1 MLHVFRSKSRVFL
14 GFLHFSSPMA
24 DNLQH
29 LSLSDEED
37 QALEVVPLVDTSSF
51 SYDLCF
57 VGMFLTYSRINF
69 NSMRD
74 VLAELWHPLG
84 GVSITDLGAKRFL
97 FRFYTPVDF
106 ERVWN
111 GTPWL
116 FNNHLL
122 ILHPLQHGEVPLL
135 VPLIYVS
142 EWVQIHDL
150 KAGFFSESVARS
162 LANFIG
168 DYLDHD
174 LTRVSTVESES
185 YVRVRVRMDV
195 RNPLKRRHR
204 LVAPDGTSFFARF
217 AYEHFQVFCFPCG
230 RLGHTD
236 SFCDLLLHHK
246 KESLTPHWGPELKA
260 IQRRYQRP
268 TSSWLRFENLSL
280 HSQAPASGGN
290 SSFQNQLPSQV
301 FLNSFLGAL
310 ATDGENDFS
319 AGSMETDCNGDKQ
332 DAGENDPLY
341 KPDDGKKRQRVVS
354 TGIVS
359 DTMDSRSGSSSLS
372 AEPAERVARQQ

>member
-1 MLHVFRSKSRVFL
+1 MTSKQ
-14 GFLHFSSPMA
+14 
-24 DNLQH
+24 N
-29 LSLSDEED
+29 
-37 QALEVVPLVDTSSF
+37 
-51 SYDLCF
+51 
-57 VGMFLTYSRINF
+57 
-69 NSMRD
+69 
-74 VLAELWHPLG
+74 
-84 GVSITDLGAKRFL
+84 
-97 FRFYTPVDF
+97 
-106 ERVWN
+106 
-111 GTPWL
+111 
-116 FNNHLL
+116 
-122 ILHPLQHGEVPLL
+122 
-135 VPLIYVS
+135 
-142 EWVQIHDL
+142 
-150 KAGFFSESVARS
+150 FFSESVARS

-195 RNPLKRRHR
+195 RNPLKRRRR

-217 AYEHFQVFCFPCG
+217 AYEHFQVFCFLCG

-260 IQRRYQRP
+260 VQRRYQRP